1 MAQTIEVK
9 GIEELKNRL
18 DSIMRES
25 HDMRESIHTRVA
37 VEMKK
42 IVAGNVRHNLPNHD
56 MHMTVQGWQ
65 TPHVGSGG
73 GYAAVRATDVTS
85 GRNSPG
91 AITNYLE
98 NGHNVRVAL
107 TVKARNRSKSKKMR
121 VVGYGFYADS
131 KTQAK
136 RLAIEAS
143 DELTR
148 WVKGKIEGE

>member
-1 MAQTIEVK
+1 MAQTIEVN

-37 VEMKK
+37 VEMKR

-56 MHMTVQGWQ
+56 EHMTVQGWQ

-73 GYAAVRATDVTS
+73 GYAAVRAIKGKT

-98 NGHNVRVAL
+98 NGHKVKIAR
-107 TVKARNRSKSKKMR
+107 TVIAAKRSKSKRMR
-121 VVGYGFYADS
+121 VVGFGFYADS

-136 RLAIEAS
+136 RLALEAS

-148 WVKGKIEGE
+148 WVKGKIEG

>member
-1 MAQTIEVK
+1 MW
-9 GIEELKNRL
+9 G
-18 DSIMRES
+18 
-25 HDMRESIHTRVA
+25 
-37 VEMKK
+37 
-42 IVAGNVRHNLPNHD
+42 
-56 MHMTVQGWQ
+56 
-65 TPHVGSGG
+65 
-73 GYAAVRATDVTS
+73 VT
-85 GRNSPG
+85 PG

-107 TVKARNRSKSKKMR
+107 TVKAMNRSKSKKMR

-148 WVKGKIEGE
+148 WVKGQLEKKIKPLPDGRGGGQSLICSCAFSPACRV

>member
-1 MAQTIEVK
+1 MWGVTR
-9 GIEELKNRL
+9 LK
-18 DSIMRES
+18 
-25 HDMRESIHTRVA
+25 
-37 VEMKK
+37 
-42 IVAGNVRHNLPNHD
+42 
-56 MHMTVQGWQ
+56 
-65 TPHVGSGG
+65 
-73 GYAAVRATDVTS
+73 AAVSAPLLFQSTRPVWGVT
-85 GRNSPG
+85 PG

-107 TVKARNRSKSKKMR
+107 TVKAMNRSKSKKMR

-148 WVKGKIEGE
+148 WVKGQLEK